1 MRRAGRGRERFVFKV
16 APPPGGAVRT
26 GRGILMMLGDIGD
39 FADRIRP
46 IGVLYIDVHPFRVSA
61 SGDAEFLVL
70 RRGAGIPLAGQWQ
83 TVSGKIRKG
92 ERIADA
98 FARQVLG
105 KTGRRPAQ
113 LFKLAEVTTFFDEY
127 YDTVMM
133 VPAAAARLDGPVEF
147 GPTRRR
153 YAPAV
158 AGPGTAVRRGR
169 AASASHRR
177 IRFRDPAGYRQPRAG
192 AMCLSTPSTTC
203 AL

>member
-1 MRRAGRGRERFVFKV
+1 
-16 APPPGGAVRT
+16 
-26 GRGILMMLGDIGD
+26 MMLGDIGD
-39 FADRIRP
+39 FADRIRR

-70 RRGAGIPLAGQWQ
+70 RRGGGIPLAGQWQ

-133 VPAAAARLDGPVEF
+133 VPAAAARLDGPGEIRLDAGLHVEF
-147 GPTRRR
+147 RWVDLAEATRLLPWSGQRR
-153 YAPAV
+153 ALAV
-158 AGPGTAVRRGR
+158 IDSMLAAGGE
-169 AASASHRR
+169 SAE
-177 IRFRDPAGYRQPRAG
+177 
-192 AMCLSTPSTTC
+192 CTPLAFT
-203 AL
+203 LP